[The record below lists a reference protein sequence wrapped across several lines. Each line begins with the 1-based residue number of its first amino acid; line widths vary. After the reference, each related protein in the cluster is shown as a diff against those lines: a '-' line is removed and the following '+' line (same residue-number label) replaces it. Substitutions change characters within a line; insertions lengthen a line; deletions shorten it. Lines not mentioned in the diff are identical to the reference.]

1 MLCLI
6 YWLKIPDQMD
16 VTLLYNM
23 LFMIATYIVE
33 CYNDV
38 TRSALVEFR
47 KIHFFKEVANGTK
60 RRNHRKEHPE
70 CKAKE

>member
-1 MLCLI
+1 MQIKTTLMLCLI

-38 TRSALVEFR
+38 IRSTLVEFR
-47 KIHFFKEVANGTK
+47 KIHI
-60 RRNHRKEHPE
+60 RRVDQ
-70 CKAKE
+70 

>member
-38 TRSALVEFR
+38 IRSTLVEFR
-47 KIHFFKEVANGTK
+47 KIQI
-60 RRNHRKEHPE
+60 RRVDQ
-70 CKAKE
+70 

>member
-1 MLCLI
+1 MQIKTTLMLCLI

-33 CYNDV
+33 CYNSV
-38 TRSALVEFR
+38 TRSAPVEFR
-47 KIHFFKEVANGTK
+47 KIQI
-60 RRNHRKEHPE
+60 RR
-70 CKAKE
+70 ADQ

>member
-1 MLCLI
+1 LQIKTTLMLCLI
-6 YWLKIPDQMD
+6 YWLKIPDQMN

-38 TRSALVEFR
+38 IRSTLVEFR
-47 KIHFFKEVANGTK
+47 KIKI
-60 RRNHRKEHPE
+60 RR
-70 CKAKE
+70 ADQ